1 MTLTKRT
8 RLRHSS
14 RPSDVATGH
23 CRPATIRAPDTSN
36 FYIYFVFRQNL
47 KNTHQNEKQTKRQSS
62 TLNQSLVELKVKN
75 HFFFNKNRKV
85 DAVLR
90 GGGRQGAK
98 RRPGRGAERQWDQD
112 FLQNV
117 RPRAHQSHPHYRCVS
132 FFFLFWFHFSFSEL
146 NWISDF
152 FFNFDF

>member
-1 MTLTKRT
+1 MTKRT
-8 RLRHSS
+8 RQRHSS
-14 RPSDVATGH
+14 WPSDVATGH

-36 FYIYFVFRQNL
+36 FYIYNFFRQNL
-47 KNTHQNEKQTKRQSS
+47 KNTHQNDKQTKRQSS

-75 HFFFNKNRKV
+75 HFFKKNKNRKG

-132 FFFLFWFHFSFSEL
+132 FFFSFLVSFLILRTEL
-146 NWISDF
+146 DFRF
-152 FFNFDF
+152 FF